1 MKTLKPYIIKGNTFK
16 DDRGELKY
24 NNNFDLKKVVRF
36 YEVHPNT
43 KNKIRAFHGHFKE
56 EKYVYVTNG
65 SILIYAIKID
75 DKLIPSKKTKKYS
88 FILNGDDANVLYI
101 PSGYA
106 NGFKI
111 LEKNTNVIFY
121 SNLTTKQSEKDDYRF
136 DQNYWGE
143 KIWQKQK

>member
-1 MKTLKPYIIKGNTFK
+1 MKTIIPSIIKGAVFK
-16 DDRGELKY
+16 DDRGELKH
-24 NNNFDLKKVVRF
+24 NNNFNLKKVVRF
-36 YEVHPNT
+36 YEVSPNQ

-56 EKYVYVTNG
+56 EKYVYVTRG

-75 DKLIPSKKTKKYS
+75 DKIIPSKKTQKYK
-88 FILNGDDANVLYI
+88 FILDGIKSDVLHI
-101 PSGYA
+101 PPGYA

-111 LEKNTNVIFY
+111 LEKDTSVIFY